1 MERGS
6 NPDHVFFTWYAKYT
20 HNQPPCKDDL
30 VATNGNLNLTT
41 HLPPCYFLVAGESA
55 VYLCSRIN
63 V

>member
-1 MERGS
+1 MCL
-6 NPDHVFFTWYAKYT
+6 
-20 HNQPPCKDDL
+20 PPCKDDL
-30 VATNGNLNLTT
+30 VTTNANLSLTT